1 MKKVVLAGA
10 GPGNIK
16 LVSIGT
22 LEAVKNADCILYD
35 ALIPMELLK
44 YKKDGAK
51 LISVGKRAGHHS
63 MKQDEINELIYKSSL
78 EYDYVLRLKGGD
90 PFVFGR
96 GGEEYIYLK
105 EKGITPEV
113 LPGIS
118 SSTSAPLLS
127 NIPVTHRGI
136 ATSFTV
142 ITGHEMAK
150 TTMNFK
156 ALAELNGTIVIL
168 MGIGNTEIITKNL
181 IQNGK
186 DKKTPLAFIEK
197 ASTPEQRVTLTTL
210 ENAAKIKAEK
220 EIKTPG
226 IIVIGDVCRVLTD
239 L

>member
-10 GPGNIK
+10 GPGNID
-16 LVSIGT
+16 LVSLGT
-22 LEAVKNADCILYD
+22 LKVVKEADCILYD

-44 YKKDGAK
+44 YKKKNAK

-63 MKQDEINELIYKSSL
+63 MKQYEINELIYKSSL
-78 EYDYVLRLKGGD
+78 QYDFVLRLKGGD

-118 SSTSAPLLS
+118 SSIAAPLLS
-127 NIPVTHRGI
+127 KIPVTHRGV

-150 TTMNFK
+150 STINFK

-168 MGIGNTEIITKNL
+168 MGIGNTEIITKKL
-181 IQNGK
+181 IENGK
-186 DKKTPLAFIEK
+186 DKNTPLAFIEK
-197 ASTPEQRVTLTTL
+197 ASTPYQRVTLTTL
-210 ENAAKIKAEK
+210 YDAPKTKEK
-220 EIKTPG
+220 VGIKTPG
-226 IIVIGDVCRVLTD
+226 IIVIGDVCRILTD